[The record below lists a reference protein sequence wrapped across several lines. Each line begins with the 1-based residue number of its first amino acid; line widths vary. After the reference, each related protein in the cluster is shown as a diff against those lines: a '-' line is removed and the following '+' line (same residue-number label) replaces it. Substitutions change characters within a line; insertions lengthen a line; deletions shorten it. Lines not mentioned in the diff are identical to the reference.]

1 MCARTARNVAS
12 YALELRASN
21 LARFESFLCSGLGVE
36 MGGRWVWLCE
46 KLGSPIVEMPILYRV
61 LTQNS
66 RLQRKD
72 STNTGQ
78 LAREHLSVIICAELY
93 AALCH
98 CGVINLPYFSD

>member
-1 MCARTARNVAS
+1 
-12 YALELRASN
+12 
-21 LARFESFLCSGLGVE
+21 
-36 MGGRWVWLCE
+36 
-46 KLGSPIVEMPILYRV
+46 LGSPIVEAPILYRV

-72 STNTGQ
+72 STNTGT

-98 CGVINLPYFSD
+98 CVFINLLLVINVKSFDIVSRRYLRIKYVVPVSESIYRYLPEVR